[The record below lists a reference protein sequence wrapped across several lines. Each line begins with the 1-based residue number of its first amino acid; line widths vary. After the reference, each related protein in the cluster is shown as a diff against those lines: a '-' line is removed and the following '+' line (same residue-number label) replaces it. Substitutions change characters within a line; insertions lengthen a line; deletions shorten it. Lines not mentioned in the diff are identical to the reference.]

1 MRPDDLG
8 LPEGDDEG
16 RTSVLVATSTPVL
29 VRVEPVE
36 DERTPEGSVCLGTFI
51 GERLVG
57 RRVAPTEALEELR
70 EFHLFDEPVHLG
82 LVAYEDEPGLQ
93 CRLLALLPAE
103 RFPLSTEEDDEEEEE
118 EDSEPWRASVPAPS
132 FELESER
139 PPPSEGETPS
149 LEDGA
154 AVPVYLGNIVRLS
167 RDRKHPEDLA
177 AEASDVLM
185 TVLTGTVSEVVD
197 RVLEELLG
205 GDAASDNESE
215 SADGETGPLSP

>member
-16 RTSVLVATSTPVL
+16 RVSVLVATSSPVL

-36 DERTPEGSVCLGTFI
+36 DERTPDGSVCLGTFI

-57 RRVAPTEALEELR
+57 RRVAPTEALDELR
-70 EFHLFDEPVHLG
+70 EFHLFDQPVHLG
-82 LVAYEDEPGLQ
+82 LVAYEDAPGLQ
-93 CRLLALLPAE
+93 CRLLALLPAD
-103 RFPLSTEEDDEEEEE
+103 RFPLSDDEEEEGE
-118 EDSEPWRASVPAPS
+118 ENDSEPWKASVPVPD
-132 FELESER
+132 FELDGEVTEDT
-139 PPPSEGETPS
+139 GETPS

-185 TVLTGTVSEVVD
+185 TVLTGSVSEVVD
-197 RVLEELLG
+197 RVLEDLLG
-205 GDAASDNESE
+205 GDEPPAPEMN
-215 SADGETGPLSP
+215 

>member
-8 LPEGDDEG
+8 LPDGDGDG
-16 RTSVLVATSTPVL
+16 KPSVLVATSTPVL
-29 VRVEPVE
+29 VRVEPV
-36 DERTPEGSVCLGTFI
+36 DDDRTPDGSVCLGTFI

-57 RRVAPTEALEELR
+57 RRVAPNEALEELR

-82 LVAYEDEPGLQ
+82 LVAYEDAPGLQ
-93 CRLLALLPAE
+93 CRLLALLPAD
-103 RFPLSTEEDDEEEEE
+103 RFPLSDEDDEEEEE
-118 EDSEPWRASVPAPS
+118 DTEPWRASVPVPE
-132 FELESER
+132 FELEADS
-139 PPPSEGETPS
+139 PLQTTGETPS

-167 RDRKHPEDLA
+167 RDRKHPGDLA

-185 TVLTGTVSEVVD
+185 TVLTGSVSEVVD

-205 GDAASDNESE
+205 GDDQKEE
-215 SADGETGPLSP
+215 GRGTED

>member
-16 RTSVLVATSTPVL
+16 RPSVLVATSTSIQ

-36 DERTPEGSVCLGTFI
+36 DDRTPAGSVCLGTFI

-57 RRVAPTEALEELR
+57 RRVAPSEALDELR
-70 EFHLFDEPVHLG
+70 EFHLFDEPVRLG
-82 LVAYEDEPGLQ
+82 LVAYEASPGLQ
-93 CRLLALLPAE
+93 CRLLALLPVE
-103 RFPLSTEEDDEEEEE
+103 RFPLSEEAEGEEEH
-118 EDSEPWRASVPAPS
+118 DSEPWKASVPPPS
-132 FELESER
+132 FESEEER
-139 PPPSEGETPS
+139 PTPPDGVLPG

-167 RDRKHPEDLA
+167 KDRKHPEDLA

-185 TVLTGTVSEVVD
+185 TVLNGTVSEVVD
-197 RVLEELLG
+197 RLLEDLL
-205 GDAASDNESE
+205 SE
-215 SADGETGPLSP
+215 DDDQD

>member
-8 LPEGDDEG
+8 LPDGDGQG
-16 RTSVLVATSTPVL
+16 RPSVLVATSAPVQ

-36 DERTPEGSVCLGTFI
+36 DDRTPAGSVCLGTFI

-57 RRVAPTEALEELR
+57 RRVAPSEALEELR
-70 EFHLFDEPVHLG
+70 EFHLFDKPVHLG
-82 LVAYEDEPGLQ
+82 LVAYEDSPGLQ
-93 CRLLALLPAE
+93 CRLLALLPAD
-103 RFPLSTEEDDEEEEE
+103 RFPLSDEGDEEDED
-118 EDSEPWRASVPAPS
+118 DSEPWRASVPVPA
-132 FELESER
+132 FEVEEKKVPR
-139 PPPSEGETPS
+139 NEDETPS

-185 TVLTGTVSEVVD
+185 TVLTGSVSEVVD
-197 RVLEELLG
+197 RVLEDLLE
-205 GDAASDNESE
+205 DDRPE
-215 SADGETGPLSP
+215 D

>member
-8 LPEGDDEG
+8 LPKGEGEG
-16 RTSVLVATSTPVL
+16 RPSVLVATSTPVQ

-36 DERTPEGSVCLGTFI
+36 DDRTPAGSVCLGTFI
-51 GERLVG
+51 GDRLVG
-57 RRVAPTEALEELR
+57 RRVAPSEALDELR
-70 EFHLFDEPVHLG
+70 EFHLFDDPVHLG
-82 LVAYEDEPGLQ
+82 LVAYEDTPGLQ
-93 CRLLALLPAE
+93 CRLLALLPAD
-103 RFPLSTEEDDEEEEE
+103 RFPLSELEDGEEEE
-118 EDSEPWRASVPAPS
+118 EDSEPWKASVPVPA
-132 FELESER
+132 FELEGDQPR
-139 PPPSEGETPS
+139 VETPS

-197 RVLEELLG
+197 RVLEDLLE
-205 GDAASDNESE
+205 DE
-215 SADGETGPLSP
+215 GEND

>member
-8 LPEGDDEG
+8 LPEGDGEG
-16 RTSVLVATSTPVL
+16 RTSVLVATSAPVL

-82 LVAYEDEPGLQ
+82 LVAYEEAPGLQ

-103 RFPLSTEEDDEEEEE
+103 RFPLSTDNDEDEGDD

-132 FELESER
+132 FELEGER
-139 PPPSEGETPS
+139 PQPPEGETPS

-205 GDAASDNESE
+205 GDAEQDDAPGTDE
-215 SADGETGPLSP
+215 GEPGPFSP

>member
-8 LPEGDDEG
+8 LPDGDGDG
-16 RTSVLVATSTPVL
+16 KPSVLVATSTPVL
-29 VRVEPVE
+29 VRVEPV
-36 DERTPEGSVCLGTFI
+36 DDDRTPDGSVCLGTFI

-57 RRVAPTEALEELR
+57 RRVAPNEALEELR

-82 LVAYEDEPGLQ
+82 LVAYEDTPGLQ
-93 CRLLALLPAE
+93 CRLLALLPAD
-103 RFPLSTEEDDEEEEE
+103 RFPLSDEDDEEEEE
-118 EDSEPWRASVPAPS
+118 EEDTEPWRASVPVPE
-132 FELESER
+132 FELEADS
-139 PPPSEGETPS
+139 PLQTTGETPS

-167 RDRKHPEDLA
+167 RDRKHPGDLA

-185 TVLTGTVSEVVD
+185 TVLTGSVSEVVD

-205 GDAASDNESE
+205 GDDQKEE
-215 SADGETGPLSP
+215 GRGTED

>member
-1 MRPDDLG
+1 
-8 LPEGDDEG
+8 
-16 RTSVLVATSTPVL
+16 VLVATSAPVL
-29 VRVEPVE
+29 VRVEPVD

-82 LVAYEDEPGLQ
+82 LVAYEDAPGLQ

-103 RFPLSTEEDDEEEEE
+103 RFPLSDESEDSEEAEAEEEE
-118 EDSEPWRASVPAPS
+118 SEPWKASVPAPS
-132 FELESER
+132 FEVETER
-139 PPPSEGETPS
+139 PPRPEGETPS

-167 RDRKHPEDLA
+167 RDRKHPDDLA
-177 AEASDVLM
+177 EEARDVLL
-185 TVLTGTVSEVVD
+185 TVLTGPVSEVVD
-197 RVLEELLG
+197 RLLEELLDG
-205 GDAASDNESE
+205 DGPPDAAPE
-215 SADGETGPLSP
+215 AKG

>member
-8 LPEGDDEG
+8 LPEGDGEG
-16 RTSVLVATSTPVL
+16 RPSVLVATSTRVQ

-36 DERTPEGSVCLGTFI
+36 DDRTPEGSVCLGTFI
-51 GERLVG
+51 DGRLVG

-70 EFHLFDEPVHLG
+70 EFHLFDDPVHLG
-82 LVAYEDEPGLQ
+82 LVAYEDAPGLQ
-93 CRLLALLPAE
+93 CRLLALLPAD
-103 RFPLSTEEDDEEEEE
+103 RFPLTEDSEDEEGED
-118 EDSEPWRASVPAPS
+118 DSEPWRASVPAPS
-132 FELESER
+132 FEVEPER
-139 PPPSEGETPS
+139 APRLDEETPS

-197 RVLEELLG
+197 RVLEDLLE
-205 GDAASDNESE
+205 GDEPRTED
-215 SADGETGPLSP
+215 